1 MDFVQQTYGHI
12 YVHVAINIDRH
23 STGNCGASPGY
34 QQAFDALHVVGTLI
48 TDSQG

>member
-12 YVHVAINIDRH
+12 YVH
-23 STGNCGASPGY
+23 ASPGY
-34 QQAFDALHVVGTLI
+34 QQAFDALHVVGALI